1 MCIRKW
7 ISLILLIYLISPAL
21 GQQSELGIRF
31 GFQLSPTYTWMVN
44 SSNKIN
50 KSGGNW
56 GFRAGLISEYFFTE
70 NYAFISGIGFSFNQ
84 GGILIHESRGTYWA
98 GSDIFPAPDTLPAG
112 VKLGYSL
119 RYLEIPLGLKMRTR
133 EFGYIRYFME
143 PHFII
148 GFRTQAQG
156 QIEGPG
162 IPDGLERIDIRGDV
176 NSVNVSVC
184 VGGGIEYAIS
194 GTTTFIAGLNLQFGF
209 VDVSRN
215 LSLAVDP
222 GDGSSFRAENSKA
235 VTNGVSLKL
244 GIIF

>member
-1 MCIRKW
+1 MRIRRW
-7 ISLILLIYLISPAL
+7 ISLILLVGLFSPAW

-31 GFQLSPTYTWMVN
+31 GFQLSSTYTWMVN
-44 SSNKIN
+44 SSNRIN
-50 KSGGNW
+50 KAGGNW
-56 GFRAGLISEYFFTE
+56 GAKAGLISEYFFTE

-84 GGILIHESRGTYWA
+84 GGNLVHESRGTYWA

-112 VKLGYSL
+112 VNLGYSIQ
-119 RYLEIPLGLKMRTR
+119 YLEIPLGLKMRTR

-143 PHFII
+143 PHFIL
-148 GFRTQAQG
+148 GFRTQARG
-156 QIEGPG
+156 EIEGTD
-162 IPDGLERIDIRGDV
+162 IPDGFDRIDIREDV
-176 NSVNVSVC
+176 NPVNVSVC

-215 LSLAVDP
+215 LNLAVDP
-222 GDGSSFRAENSKA
+222 GDGGNFRAENSKA
-235 VTNGVSLKL
+235 VTNGVSIKL